1 MENDRKDVYCT
12 ITERINSAVAT
23 HHFQELLMTVRY
35 VICVLIAYA
44 TALGTSVPGRAQPYP
59 AKPIRMIVP
68 FPAGGATDIVGR
80 LVAQKLADSMGQQ
93 FIVDNRGGAG
103 GTIGSDVAAK
113 APADGYN
120 ILVGTSSTHAIA
132 PSLYAK
138 LPYDPVRDFT
148 PVTLLATATIL
159 LAVHPSIPARNVKE
173 LIALGKREPNALS
186 YASSGNGGISHLIGE
201 HFKSVGGIQMLH
213 VPYKGDT
220 PALVDLAS
228 GQVSLMFGTAVSFLP
243 YVKTGRLNALAVT
256 NPTRSPVVPDVPTVA
271 ESGLPGF
278 EALQWFGVYAPAST
292 PREIVT
298 RLNSEIATIL
308 RMPEIRERFARL
320 GADIAGGSAEDFAA
334 FQRAEVAKWTKIV
347 KASGAKI
354 E

>member
-1 MENDRKDVYCT
+1 
-12 ITERINSAVAT
+12 
-23 HHFQELLMTVRY
+23 MTRRY
-35 VICVLIAYA
+35 VVCVLIACA
-44 TALGTSVPGRAQPYP
+44 VALATSVPGRAQIYP

-80 LVAQKLADSMGQQ
+80 LVAQKLTEGMGQQ
-93 FIVDNRGGAG
+93 VIVDNRGGAG

-113 APADGYN
+113 APTDGYN

-132 PSLYAK
+132 ASLYAK

-159 LAVHPSIPARNVKE
+159 LAVHPSVPARNIKE

-243 YVKTGRLNALAVT
+243 YVKTGRLIALAVT
-256 NPTRSPVVPDVPTVA
+256 NPKRSPVVPDVPTVG

-278 EALQWFGVYAPAST
+278 EALQWFGVYAPAGT

-298 RLNSEIATIL
+298 RLNTEIAKAL
-308 RMPEIRERFARL
+308 RMPEIRERFAGL
-320 GADIAGGSAEDFAA
+320 GADVAGGSAEDFAA
-334 FQRAEVAKWTKIV
+334 FQRAEVVKWTKIV

-354 E
+354 D